1 MRIRRWRAFSSLAAM
16 AAFVATA
23 APGMAAERG
32 PVRIGLLVPLT
43 GAAAQIGADMRNGFM
58 MAIEDAKAQAAGRKL
73 EVIVEDDEA
82 NPAQSLTKTRK
93 MVESDRVHVVAGT
106 LLASSCYAVA
116 PYLNEKK
123 VPYFSLCAAD
133 DLTQRK
139 PSPVLVRTTWSSSQD
154 SHPFG
159 EYVAKTLGYKRVATM
174 GADYAFG
181 WEVIGGVQR
190 TFEENGGQ
198 IVQKLWVPLNA
209 QDFAPYLSQI
219 KRDVDAVYMLFF
231 GAQALRVVKQYQEFG
246 LKAKIPLIG
255 GGVFMDESVLPSMGD
270 EALGVITH
278 LHYSAALATPTNKRF
293 VQAYRPKYGKVPS
306 YYSANLYVIAQA
318 IAEAIKAVDG
328 DVENAARFIAA
339 GRKVNLPDTPR
350 GPVEMDETGNAI
362 HNVYIKKVER
372 VGGELQNTVIYTYPH
387 VSQFWK
393 YNKEEYLKGTPYDRN
408 YPPCRFC
415 Q

>member
-1 MRIRRWRAFSSLAAM
+1 MRMQRALACV
-16 AAFVATA
+16 AAIA
-23 APGMAAERG
+23 ALLVLAGPGKAAERG
-32 PVRIGLLVPLT
+32 PVKIGLLVPLT
-43 GAAAQIGADMRNGFM
+43 GGAAQIGADMRNGFM
-58 MAIEDAKAQAAGRKL
+58 MAIEDAKAQAGGRRI
-73 EVIVEDDEA
+73 EVIIEDDEA

-116 PYLNEKK
+116 PYLNEKR

-139 PSPVLVRTTWSSSQD
+139 PSPVLVRTSWSSSQD

-159 EYVAKTLGYKRVATM
+159 EYMAKTLRYKRVATM

-198 IVQKLWVPLNA
+198 IVQKIWVPLNA

-219 KRDVDAVYMLFF
+219 KRDVDAVYMMFF
-231 GAQALRVVKQYQEFG
+231 GAQALRAVKQYQEFG
-246 LKAKIPLIG
+246 LKAKIPLSG

-278 LHYSAALATPTNKRF
+278 LHYSAALDIPTNKRF
-293 VQAYRPKYGKVPS
+293 VAAYRPRYGKVPS

-318 IAEAIKAVDG
+318 IMEAAKAVDG
-328 DVENAARFIAA
+328 DVEDAARFIAA
-339 GRKVNLPDTPR
+339 GRKVKLPDTPR
-350 GPVEMDETGNAI
+350 GPVELDETGNAI

-372 VGGELQNTVIYTYPH
+372 AGGELQNTVIYTYPR

-393 YNKEEYLKGTPYDRN
+393 YNKEEYLKQPVYDRN
-408 YPPCRFC
+408 NPPCRYC

>member
-1 MRIRRWRAFSSLAAM
+1 MRMRGALACLAALALTL
-16 AAFVATA
+16 AAGGPV
-23 APGMAAERG
+23 GAAERG
-32 PVRIGLLVPLT
+32 PVRTGLLVPLT

-58 MAIEDAKAQAAGRKL
+58 MAVEDAGGQSAGRKL
-73 EVIVEDDEA
+73 EVLVEDDEA
-82 NPAQSLTKTRK
+82 NPATSLTKTRK
-93 MVESDRVHVVAGT
+93 LVENDRVQLVAGV

-116 PYLNEKK
+116 PYVTQKN

-139 PSPVLVRTTWSSSQD
+139 PTPVLVRTSWSSSQD

-159 EYVAKTLGYKRVATM
+159 EYAAKTLGYKRVATL

-181 WEVIGGVQR
+181 WEVIGGFQR

-231 GAQALRVVKQYQEFG
+231 GAQALRVTKQYQDFG
-246 LKAKIPLIG
+246 LKGKIPVIG
-255 GGVFMDESVLPSMGD
+255 GGTLMDESVLPQMGD
-270 EALGVITH
+270 EALGVITA
-278 LHYSAALATPTNKRF
+278 LHYSAALDTPTNKRF
-293 VQAYRPKYGKVPS
+293 VQTYRAKFGKVPS
-306 YYSANLYVIAQA
+306 YYSADLYVIGQS
-318 IAEAIKAVDG
+318 IVEAIKAADG
-328 DVENAARFIAA
+328 DVENTSRFLAVSKRVKLA
-339 GRKVNLPDTPR
+339 DTPR
-350 GPVEMDETGNAI
+350 GPMEMDETGNAI
-362 HNVYIKKVER
+362 NNIYIKKVER
-372 VGGELQNTVIYTYPH
+372 VRGELQNTVIFTYPR

-393 YNKEEYLKGTPYDRN
+393 YNKEEYLKQPVYSRDN
-408 YPPCRFC
+408 PPCRFC